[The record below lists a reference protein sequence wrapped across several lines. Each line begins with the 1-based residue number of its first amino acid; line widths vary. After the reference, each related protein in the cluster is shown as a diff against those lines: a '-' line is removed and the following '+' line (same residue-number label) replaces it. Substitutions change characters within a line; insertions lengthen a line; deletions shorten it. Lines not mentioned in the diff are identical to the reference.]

1 MDTRKYITLFGVA
14 EMLGRSEGAVR
25 QMVWRKQLPHRK
37 VAGRIV
43 FLREEIEKL
52 IEDAPGVRPEELEKV
67 SA

>member
-1 MDTRKYITLFGVA
+1 MEGKRYITSADVA
-14 EMLGRSEGAVR
+14 QMLGRSEPAVR
-25 QMVWRKQLPHRK
+25 QMVWRRQLPFRK

-43 FLREEIEKL
+43 FVRSEIEKM